1 MALLKFK
8 RSAVPAKVPAIN
20 DLDLGELAINTYDG
34 KVYTKKDD
42 GTPAIVE
49 VGGTAS
55 TTSTLLMPVRNNT
68 GATLTKGTAVY
79 INGALGQNSTVAKA
93 IATSDATSAQTLG
106 IITADLPNNTV
117 GNVTLIG
124 TITNINTSAYTDGQQ
139 LYLSPTTA
147 GGLTATKPYAP
158 NHLVYM
164 AVVEHAHPTQGKLFV
179 KVQNGYEMDELH
191 DVSAQNPAN
200 NDGLFYN
207 TTSGLWEKKSIV
219 TALGYTPYN
228 ATNPAGYITSS
239 ALSSYLPLS
248 GGTLTGNL
256 ILANGANRI
265 VRIGSATN
273 YSYDLQTVGDDF
285 QIIEAGV
292 TPRLTI
298 KYPSGD
304 VGIGT
309 TSPTNKLSISATGLD
324 ITGGNAINGT
334 NMQGIRLQNT
344 LNDNSSLGLW
354 FGTNNVHWA
363 GISGQRTNFAGDW
376 TTDLRFY
383 THEAALVDVTHA
395 RERMRIAGNGSVTAN
410 VDFRAPLFYD
420 SENTARFVDPSSTSV
435 LNVIRGTTLQHSS
448 GQVAVRLNGD
458 TWTEFCDPNGAT
470 KLWLGGGDPN
480 NYYNAGIHYF
490 RNTSSGTTMTIDNAG
505 NAIATAS
512 YRAPIFYDTND
523 TSRYLDPNGTSRINF
538 LTLLNDEGLNVGG
551 IRGLFSAGSDGQG
564 ISLFSNVDIGYP
576 SGWGAGLGNTPSR
589 GLSVYGGL
597 RVAYSGTGFVTSD
610 TSVRSPI
617 FYDSNN
623 TAYYVDPNAGSN
635 VFGEFSV
642 NQNGAGGIR
651 LISTTGTQSLWI
663 RTGYDGAPTPSVSA
677 TNVQFQSSGSS
688 AGSFT
693 FWSGNTLSL
702 TIAGDHATGNGS
714 LRAPIFYDSGNT
726 GYYVDPNYIS
736 QFWRINAADYIY
748 TSSDVYGKR
757 FIDIDNQGYFVDP
770 ASTSYL
776 NTLSTRE
783 DIGSG
788 TATAFVYSAPNLFYY
803 WTRIANVGGGDASAT
818 ILITS
823 KGDTNYVNFAS
834 ALLTISAWNGT
845 NSSAKLEAISGC
857 DTGMDVRIDNNNDV
871 WLQVASPWSSNLS
884 WKVINKVGSP
894 TVYYTSLTQQTTT
907 PANSANITY
916 GQTMRGTQG
925 AMSSASVTN
934 IVNTIL
940 GGLTARSDAR
950 APIFY
955 DSNDTGYYIDP
966 NDTSFTNGMRS
977 NVYRSLYGGGQP
989 AARWDCS
996 FYVLQSQHWYSHN
1009 GASTMYVGESGDFV
1023 YIRGYTTADGSSR
1036 SPIFYDSNDT
1046 GYYLDPNT
1054 TGLSL
1059 RVNGNLECFARSAA
1073 WSEGL
1078 RVRVPTRGTWGGIRF
1093 TRDEGNANGNWA
1105 IGFTGID
1112 STDDLTFWGNVG
1124 GGEGMRARLT
1134 QSGNFTAT
1142 GNVTAYSDG
1151 RLKQDVQTVE
1161 NALDLVSQMRG
1172 VTYTRKDNGEAGVG
1186 VIAQEM
1192 REIMPQVVQQDGGED
1207 GTLSVAYGNLVGV
1220 LIEAIKELS
1229 LKVKT
1234 LEEKDNSK

>member
-8 RSAVPAKVPAIN
+8 RSAVPAKVPALN
-20 DLDLGELAINTYDG
+20 DLALGELAINTYDG

-49 VGGTAS
+49 IGGTAS

-147 GGLTATKPYAP
+147 GTLTPTKPYAP

-207 TTSGLWEKKSIV
+207 TTSGLWEKKSIA
-219 TALGYTPYN
+219 TALGYTPAN
-228 ATNPAGYITSS
+228 KAGDAFTGDISVPITKSFNCYTVNYGMGTPDSS
-239 ALSSYLPLS
+239 GLQIYAAAGDTMRFGHRTGGVFTERFIMGS
-248 GGTLTGNL
+248 GGN
-256 ILANGANRI
+256 
-265 VRIGSATN
+265 
-273 YSYDLQTVGDDF
+273 
-285 QIIEAGV
+285 
-292 TPRLTI
+292 
-298 KYPSGD
+298 
-304 VGIGT
+304 
-309 TSPTNKLSISATGLD
+309 
-324 ITGGNAINGT
+324 
-334 NMQGIRLQNT
+334 
-344 LNDNSSLGLW
+344 
-354 FGTNNVHWA
+354 
-363 GISGQRTNFAGDW
+363 
-376 TTDLRFY
+376 
-383 THEAALVDVTHA
+383 
-395 RERMRIAGNGSVTAN
+395 VTAN
-410 VDFRAPLFYD
+410 VDFRAPIFYD
-420 SENTARFVDPSSTSV
+420 SNDTAYYVDPNSNSNFIVVYASEFYNRGWFRTNDSDKGIYNQATGQHWYSDSGNYWNMGGGNLNGQGIRFRDNHQGTVRGYVYYDQSNNVGFLNNEGNWRARVVGGDYFLADGSSARAQIFYDSNDTAYYINGAGDSV
-435 LNVIRGTTLQHSS
+435 LNTLYMRNGTVQAKFAQASNFGYSSSYKTVVLGNEYLTTISMGVDVSGNASGSFNGQGEGREVLFRNGVAFITPNAANTAYETPLTL
-448 GQVAVRLNGD
+448 LNGY
-458 TWTEFCDPNGAT
+458 A
-470 KLWLGGGDPN
+470 
-480 NYYNAGIHYF
+480 
-490 RNTSSGTTMTIDNAG
+490 SSIG
-505 NAIATAS
+505 S
-512 YRAPIFYDTND
+512 FRAPIFYDSND

-597 RVAYSGTGFVTSD
+597 RVAYSGGGFITSD

-617 FYDSNN
+617 FYDNNDTGYYTDPASTSVLNNLSVNGSTVFRSDWTTRFQSGSDFVDGTLVTTDIPATAWAGDSFIIEVTGKSYDGSNPPFKAVAQGYLYADTIINFSGINYGGSFSGYIRVFQDGGVLKFWWPRISYWNSFNVNVMSMDGPTNN
-623 TAYYVDPNAGSN
+623 TITRNRVTSITNSTEPTGTKKVTINLNQALRENTWINSKYFGSDGAIYGVIFYDTNNSAYYIDP
-635 VFGEFSV
+635 
-642 NQNGAGGIR
+642 
-651 LISTTGTQSLWI
+651 STTGIGI
-663 RTGYDGAPTPSVSA
+663 RTAGEIYCGIGIDGDGVRINHDQIWTPA
-677 TNVQFQSSGSS
+677 GNFHIQYSG
-688 AGSFT
+688 G
-693 FWSGNTLSL
+693 GN
-702 TIAGDHATGNGS
+702 IDMCNGGGFAFS
-714 LRAPIFYDSGNT
+714 RTSYRAPIFYD
-726 GYYVDPNYIS
+726 
-736 QFWRINAADYIY
+736 
-748 TSSDVYGKR
+748 
-757 FIDIDNQGYFVDP
+757 
-770 ASTSYL
+770 
-776 NTLSTRE
+776 
-783 DIGSG
+783 
-788 TATAFVYSAPNLFYY
+788 
-803 WTRIANVGGGDASAT
+803 
-818 ILITS
+818 
-823 KGDTNYVNFAS
+823 
-834 ALLTISAWNGT
+834 
-845 NSSAKLEAISGC
+845 
-857 DTGMDVRIDNNNDV
+857 ND
-871 WLQVASPWSSNLS
+871 
-884 WKVINKVGSP
+884 
-894 TVYYTSLTQQTTT
+894 
-907 PANSANITY
+907 
-916 GQTMRGTQG
+916 
-925 AMSSASVTN
+925 
-934 IVNTIL
+934 
-940 GGLTARSDAR
+940 
-950 APIFY
+950 
-955 DSNDTGYYIDP
+955 DTGYYIDP
-966 NDTSFTNGMRS
+966 NGTSFTNGMRS